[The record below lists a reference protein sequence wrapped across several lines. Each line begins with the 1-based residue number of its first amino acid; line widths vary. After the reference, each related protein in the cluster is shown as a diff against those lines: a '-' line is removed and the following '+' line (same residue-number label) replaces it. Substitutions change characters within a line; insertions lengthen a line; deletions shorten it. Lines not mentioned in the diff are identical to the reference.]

1 MFRMMKKLALLLLSL
16 VVASMGY
23 NIVRYQHSV
32 YRPNTDMFE
41 GVLHTHYYKYLEY
54 PQEYNELDSSILS
67 IYGIEAMPTAIQ
79 LEVGEHYIDWYI
91 NSGLLANV
99 LPKVSLDEVTFWDK
113 LLGRKVV
120 IATVGNNVRLCS
132 AIDQTK
138 IFDGEISSQQLDS
151 VLALGAKSFW
161 DAEESTSEGGQLVE
175 EGELVIYK
183 LALIQG
189 ELE

>member
-1 MFRMMKKLALLLLSL
+1 MMKKLALLLLSL

-32 YRPNTDMFE
+32 YRPNTDMFMFE
-41 GVLHTHYYKYLEY
+41 GILHTHYYKYLEY

-113 LLGRKVV
+113 LLGR
-120 IATVGNNVRLCS
+120 
-132 AIDQTK
+132 
-138 IFDGEISSQQLDS
+138 
-151 VLALGAKSFW
+151 
-161 DAEESTSEGGQLVE
+161 
-175 EGELVIYK
+175 
-183 LALIQG
+183 
-189 ELE
+189 